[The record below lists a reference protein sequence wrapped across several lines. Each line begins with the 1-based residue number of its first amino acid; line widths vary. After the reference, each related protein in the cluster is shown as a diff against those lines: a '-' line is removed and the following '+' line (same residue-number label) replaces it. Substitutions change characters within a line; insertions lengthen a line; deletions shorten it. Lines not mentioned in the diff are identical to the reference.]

1 MIRIRNQE
9 QSYEDLEKEQQMM
22 RMRRD
27 NLKTQM
33 VEEQR
38 LSHLNRMKILTQ
50 WRKWLRLS
58 KTETLKK
65 QIQIY
70 QQNHD
75 REVDAKDAIL
85 QMLDRDL
92 DEAEEQYQMAL
103 RNHLIHIDDLIA
115 LQESRMRGLH
125 EEFERDVRILKEE
138 YDREKADIAR
148 SHDAETLELKEMI
161 DTIDEE
167 EKAKLKAMHDSYLAE
182 REQIRNKN
190 VEEQETMKMELIRK
204 IDNLDNAFEVAF
216 QQYMHE
222 TEPKTLSYSALLHDN
237 QETTEQIKIMTHE
250 INRVKRKTQ
259 RLALKSAQLKREND
273 DRNQALLEEK
283 NTIRTH
289 YTNLKNK
296 MAKLRSEKTEHLG
309 TLVTNSLQCMET
321 LQSYE
326 GLGERILKTAELCR
340 KLETEKEK
348 VLPFYQSDP
357 DAQEESEQMV
367 EKIVG
372 VDPSSYNE
380 FKQLD
385 NFYKRYNKVNLDKL
399 AIQKQKATLEKE
411 NLFFKNLFKQY
422 LDGVSVNDDVINNNN
437 PLLVVN
443 NRVNLNRPPVVMEE
457 GAATTYIE
465 GNTAVNNLARQMNRD
480 YH

>member
-1 MIRIRNQE
+1 
-9 QSYEDLEKEQQMM
+9 M
-22 RMRRD
+22 RQRRD
-27 NLKTQM
+27 NLKNQM

-65 QIQIY
+65 QIQIF

-138 YDREKADIAR
+138 YDREKSDIAR
-148 SHDAETLELKEMI
+148 THDAETQELHEMI
-161 DTIDEE
+161 ETIREE
-167 EKAKLKAMHDSYLAE
+167 EVAKLRQIRDNFLAE
-182 REQIRNKN
+182 KEQTRNKN
-190 VEEQETMKMELIRK
+190 VEEAETMKMDLIKK
-204 IDNLDNAFEVAF
+204 IDSLDNAFEVEF

-222 TEPKTLSYSALLHDN
+222 TEPRTQKYSEMLDAN
-237 QETTEQIKIMTHE
+237 TKTTEAIYGMSVD
-250 INRVKRKTQ
+250 INRTKKKTQ
-259 RLALKSAQLKREND
+259 KLALKAAQIKREND
-273 DRNQALLEEK
+273 DRNEALRREK
-283 NTIRTH
+283 DTIIRH
-289 YTNLKNK
+289 YHDLKKK
-296 MAKLRSEKTEHLG
+296 MAKLRSQKEEHLG
-309 TLVTNSLQCMET
+309 TLVTNSLHCMEK
-321 LQSYE
+321 LRSYQS
-326 GLGERILKTAELCR
+326 LGERILKTAELCR

-357 DAQEESEQMV
+357 DAQEESDQMV
-367 EKIVG
+367 EKIQG
-372 VDPSSYNE
+372 VDPHSYNE

-399 AIQKQKATLEKE
+399 AI
-411 NLFFKNLFKQY
+411 
-422 LDGVSVNDDVINNNN
+422 
-437 PLLVVN
+437 
-443 NRVNLNRPPVVMEE
+443 
-457 GAATTYIE
+457 
-465 GNTAVNNLARQMNRD
+465 
-480 YH
+480 